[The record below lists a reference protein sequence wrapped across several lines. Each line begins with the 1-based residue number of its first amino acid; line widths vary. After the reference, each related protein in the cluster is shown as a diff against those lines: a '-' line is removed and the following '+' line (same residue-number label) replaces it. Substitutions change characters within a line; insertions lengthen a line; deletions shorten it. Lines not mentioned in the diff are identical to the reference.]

1 MSQVEIYTTQ
11 TCPYCIRAKR
21 LLTAKGVAFQE
32 YDVSA
37 DPDLRAAM
45 TARAHGG
52 RTVPQIF
59 INDEHVGG
67 CDDLHS
73 LDGAGEL
80 DALLAK
86 EAV

>member
-1 MSQVEIYTTQ
+1 MAQVEIYTTQ

-21 LLTAKGVAFQE
+21 LLIAKGVAFQE
-32 YDVSA
+32 YDVSS

-59 INDEHVGG
+59 INGEYVGG
-67 CDDLHS
+67 CDDLYS

-80 DALLAK
+80 DSMLAT
-86 EAV
+86 EPA

>member
-1 MSQVEIYTTQ
+1 MAQVEIYTTQ

-21 LLTAKGVAFQE
+21 LLAAKGVTFKE

-37 DPDLRAAM
+37 DPALRVTM
-45 TARAHGG
+45 SARAHGG

-59 INDEHVGG
+59 IDDEHVGG

-73 LDGAGEL
+73 LDAAGEL

-86 EAV
+86 VPA